1 MIKLIEQYLCK
12 QRNVT
17 PEQIRERH
25 PNGKLLRR
33 REYVISRQLIVY
45 YALMNGYTE
54 REAGDYF
61 DGQDH
66 STAHYAKKKIHDLCD
81 VYPDF
86 RFDISEYDKALL
98 GLRGLTDK
106 KLVERL
112 KYTDEEKVKY
122 IQGALA
128 EIDSQSDRLTAR
140 LDNIKLIIFALKNP
154 GTGTTDGVSVH

>member
-1 MIKLIEQYLCK
+1 MIKLIEKYLCK
-12 QRNVT
+12 QRQLT
-17 PEQIRERH
+17 PELLRER
-25 PNGKLLRR
+25 NQGNKLNRR
-33 REYVISRQLIVY
+33 REIVLCRQLVVY

-66 STAHYAKKKIHDLCD
+66 STAHHAKKKIHDLCD

-86 RFDISEYDKALL
+86 RFDISEYDKVLL
-98 GLRGLTDK
+98 GLKGLTDK

-112 KYTDEEKVKY
+112 KYKDDEKAKY
-122 IQGALA
+122 VQDALK
-128 EIDSQSDRLTAR
+128 EIDEQSDRLTAR

-154 GTGTTDGVSVH
+154 GTGTTDGAK